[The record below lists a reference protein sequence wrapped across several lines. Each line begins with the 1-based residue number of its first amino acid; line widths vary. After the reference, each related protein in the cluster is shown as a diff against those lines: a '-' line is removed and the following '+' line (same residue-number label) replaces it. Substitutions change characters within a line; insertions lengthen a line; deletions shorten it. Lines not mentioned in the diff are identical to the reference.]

1 MNNAGVKI
9 GLIALA
15 AVASIGVIVA
25 GAGTAQQLF
34 SHADNNPTLIP
45 GAEPTVITTDTT
57 ATITWTTTADVV
69 GAVKYGPSDA
79 DISIPAWDTEPVSKK
94 DHTVKITGLLP
105 ERTYF
110 YRINPEITGT
120 PGQQSYQF
128 QTKASTTAVK
138 TDYPDCDIEAFKVRY
153 GATTG
158 QPNYLALYDLNMD
171 GTINSNDFF
180 ECLKVNPK

>member
-15 AVASIGVIVA
+15 AIASIGVIVA

-34 SHADNNPTLIP
+34 SRADTNPSLLP
-45 GAEPTVITTDTT
+45 GAEPSVVTTDTS

-69 GAVKYGPSDA
+69 GAVKYGPSEA
-79 DISIPAWDTEPVSKK
+79 DISIPAWDSEPVTKK
-94 DHTVKITGLLP
+94 DHSVKITGLLP

-120 PGQQSYQF
+120 PGQRSYQF
-128 QTKASTTAVK
+128 QTKASTTTTK
-138 TDYPDCDIEAFKVRY
+138 KDIPTCDIEAFKVRY
-153 GATTG
+153 GSTQG
-158 QPNYLALYDLNMD
+158 QPNYLASYDLNTD
-171 GTINSNDFF
+171 GIINSNDFF